1 MWNVFAAMR
10 KRKPL
15 ARFDAAVDMYMDSV
29 TASSPSS
36 ITIQAYGM
44 HIRLFREFWT
54 SNGTVMPRR
63 DPSIDDAKAWRDALL
78 ASGKTKNTAH
88 QYMASLHRMF
98 DFVSDEELPEKER
111 LYQYN
116 PFPNRIMPSDKKK
129 ESRPYEI
136 PLTDEQ
142 IAMLLVNV
150 CPDKHAR
157 NSWPRNYAIIILLL
171 TTALRNSELRALT
184 PADLDFEHS
193 EIVVEHGKGDKFRAV
208 DFPPMAQ
215 GAVKLYMASKIRSD
229 KLSDAEPLFGTYM
242 PSKAA
247 EIGNELGWRNLSRS
261 GLSGI
266 VEEHIRLVTGV
277 TGVRS
282 HAMRHICARVD
293 LNGGMRLEELQ
304 AKLGHSAI
312 QTTQIYS
319 GRLMARRQR
328 MSVEALLAARDEQ
341 AQENEKLLAKV
352 QAKGRK
358 YHAIVAS

>member
-1 MWNVFAAMR
+1 MWKIFAAMR
-10 KRKPL
+10 KQKPL
-15 ARFDAAVDMYMDSV
+15 ERFDAAVDMYMDSV
-29 TASSPSS
+29 IASSPSPE
-36 ITIQAYGM
+36 TLRAYSK
-44 HIRLFREFWT
+44 HLRLFRDFWT
-54 SNGTVMPRR
+54 SNGTVAPRR
-63 DPSIDDAKAWRDALL
+63 DPSIDDAKAWRDTML
-78 ASGKTKNTAH
+78 ANGKTKNTVR
-88 QYMASLHRMF
+88 QYMASLHRLF

-116 PFPNRIMPSDKKK
+116 PFPSRIMPSDKKK

-142 IAMLLVNV
+142 IAILLVNV
-150 CPDKHAR
+150 CPDKHVR
-157 NSWPRNYAIIILLL
+157 NVWPRNYAIIILLL

-184 PADLDFEHS
+184 PADLDFEHA

-208 DFPPMAQ
+208 DFPAIAQ
-215 GAVKLYMASKIRSD
+215 SAVKLYMASKIRSD
-229 KLSDAEPLFGTYM
+229 ELSDTDPLFGTYM
-242 PSKAA
+242 PSKSA
-247 EIGNELGWRNLSRS
+247 EIGNELGWREISRS
-261 GLSGI
+261 GLSDI
-266 VEEHIRLVTGV
+266 VREHVRIVTGV
-277 TGVRS
+277 DGVRT

-304 AKLGHSAI
+304 AKLGHSEI

-328 MSVEALLAARDEQ
+328 MSVEALLTARDEQ